1 MSNECPLIV
10 SWTLN
15 SDQDVTWMFWHHLIL
30 FGTIQYY
37 LDIDRIE
44 QARDE
49 LGQAQ
54 IILGLGKTNM
64 INNKYLARS
73 LSLILH
79 IL

>member
-1 MSNECPLIV
+1 
-10 SWTLN
+10 
-15 SDQDVTWMFWHHLIL
+15 MFWHHLIL

>member
-1 MSNECPLIV
+1 
-10 SWTLN
+10 
-15 SDQDVTWMFWHHLIL
+15 MFWHHLIL
-30 FGTIQYY
+30 FGTIRYY

>member
-1 MSNECPLIV
+1 MAP
-10 SWTLN
+10 
-15 SDQDVTWMFWHHLIL
+15 

>member
-1 MSNECPLIV
+1 
-10 SWTLN
+10 
-15 SDQDVTWMFWHHLIL
+15 MFWHHLIL

-79 IL
+79 ILKTNLVFYTF

>member
-1 MSNECPLIV
+1 
-10 SWTLN
+10 
-15 SDQDVTWMFWHHLIL
+15 MFWHHLIL

-64 INNKYLARS
+64 IDNKYLARS
-73 LSLILH
+73 LSLILY